1 MSKMCLYPT
10 PKIQELANK
19 IKQEYPEASQRN
31 NFSDQ
36 MCAEWIGL
44 YNDANSK
51 NPDDVPTMKSLVN
64 FIEKLRNKEGMSFL
78 RDLKAEE
85 RQRAIEQEMQDIKAR
100 AIANG
105 TFMRAPN
112 GKPTNL
118 NERQWLQVRTKA
130 FKDWF
135 GNWENNPSEA
145 SKVVDENGEPKIM
158 YHGTP
163 WGNFNVFNPLSPNTG
178 DRTRPGEIF
187 FSSVKWWA
195 DSYTTGTFNEGT
207 KTPKTY
213 AVFLNI
219 RNPYKNSEPTTRAEA
234 NAVLF
239 EQFGTILTE
248 EEYNAIYEKLDEKNA
263 LSEQLGLSPHLYNV
277 HEIISEYFKQKGDV
291 ARFNEVMKKAIAS
304 GFNDGMIYL
313 TREEWEGEPIVFKDG
328 VKRQVW
334 VTSPNQIKS
343 AVDNNGEFSIDS
355 NSILASP
362 QAYEEI
368 PAELMGEIA
377 DEVASREAY
386 DSLESSDP
394 DLNKKFGGKTEATV
408 SEILNNLLQN
418 DSPFNDFIKTLLDN
432 IGEIGNIKVKLVPNS
447 QSKGYAGFYDTIE
460 NTIYI
465 NRNATFKGKDGK
477 VDNSILH
484 EIIHAIVAN
493 SLNTAKHREELNS
506 IFEEAREKILK
517 KYNVNTFEELP
528 ENLRRGRLYGLSNLD
543 EFAAEFFT
551 NSEFISELNDENTFG
566 KRSDK
571 KSIISKLLEWIK
583 SLLPKGVTET
593 YKRSGEILEDIL
605 LNSGGNIQ
613 TNRNLL
619 SGDNSAANTQN
630 LPGPETKINIYAGT
644 GENADLS
651 NFAYRPFKIE
661 NSDTVAWIGEGP
673 VEFKS
678 VEQFFQASK
687 VMFGSETPENE
698 KLLREIMNTTDGSRL
713 RALGKS
719 HIEGFDSK
727 KWDSENNSN
736 YIMKKGLTESFKQNP
751 QALQRLLATGTATLT
766 HTQDK
771 GKWGTEFPRLLMEVR
786 DELRKASQQQP
797 TSTIDHRFKQGIE
810 TLAGYYEGGG
820 RLITD
825 DFPGVPKKLDDKL
838 NNHFMGGEELS
849 DDDYRELA
857 KYISVVKNT
866 DANTSQG
873 WPYIAVPKQH
883 AQASSQASEAASLA
897 ASATTFGTAP
907 TAEQQAEAQRKY
919 EEKNTPKPKAER
931 PRSNAFESALKV
943 TENRITQFY
952 QTFTPQQIKDRG
964 TMIADYFSDIIDDY
978 ILDELDRLNDII
990 EDDDA
995 TAEEKEEARKIRN
1008 LLRDPIN
1015 GRQYAANKIQ
1025 IGNILD
1031 QIKDK
1036 IRRKVNSYDG
1046 VKKQLWQN
1054 TLDFF
1059 KELFNNQASLEI
1071 EEQEGIRII
1080 GLQMVEKSP
1089 DDVVNEEENDGND
1102 ETGHIVSGNDGWL
1115 FQARFEDP
1123 AASLSKKVRRMLYN
1137 IKRSREDAD
1146 DLGHTRK
1153 YSSGQVYATL
1163 LSYLAKNMQNPDD
1176 FMQVIKPDDYEDIY
1190 DHYGNEVTQEL
1201 YPYGYPTFPVLEK
1214 MRSQYPW
1221 VEQII
1226 NRLTDDYLDAE
1237 WNTCI
1242 AYPSTYGAMASQF
1255 YTNFRKVF
1263 IPYAKIQVGEG
1274 KFGITPL
1281 NTEMEV
1287 RCQKDKLAANFNNG
1301 IVLTDTGI
1309 YNTDTTINREHAEDL
1324 KDFIQEIID
1333 GDNVSHAYSLY
1344 RDSSSE
1350 DTILE
1355 QEDIDD
1361 FNKFV
1366 DQAVFILQSFGISSN
1381 RENVIAILAQTENG
1395 QAFTDMM
1402 KDLYYV
1408 ADTVSK
1414 ISDENAANFN
1424 YLVDLQYVGG
1434 EKVWNKFFEGRGVI
1448 TDESYMQSFYD
1459 SASKKTRYSYSADN
1473 YLQKIFRGLYNP
1485 DRDERRKFIEEHFMK
1500 YEWFYNHKTNT
1511 WRNRWLEHL
1520 YNAQDIT
1527 NELPY
1532 RNINNITEY
1541 DENTKVRDYS
1551 KWTPDDVWLVQN
1563 RSYKDDAAYAYY
1575 LAPIF
1580 SDSPMSM
1587 TVKGPVMSSSEVLDA
1602 LVDLVDQELWR
1613 IKYVNE
1619 RAQAIERGEVKE
1631 IANFD
1636 GKRGRQFCFI
1646 PELNTFTFENGETLL
1661 DVLNRMKEG
1670 KDENGNHRNYTAQ
1683 EIDDIKR
1690 NAIMQVMT
1698 QKAQEYLD
1706 EFRGEYTDEIDPEAF
1721 LRSYMNMEYAN
1732 ASIIQFTTIDL
1743 AFYKSDVDFQKRFKE
1758 VYAGGIQLNTNS
1770 RYGQKTENVIILTDD
1785 IITSPSYTDIA
1796 KIINDSTKLSAE
1808 DKKHILNIFKE
1819 VNVADAQ
1826 AIRAM
1831 HSFRSVMD
1839 MMGRWDERSEEA
1851 LEHFKNGTWSRED
1864 FDVIYQTIKPF
1875 VYTVIDRNDGFGG
1888 VIPVPQ
1894 QHKNSEICALMMY
1907 SLITNDLHS
1916 PVYEALSEFM
1926 DRKDTDGN
1934 YLIHMAQF
1942 ESAGKVGN
1950 QGVININFN
1959 PNKVIRAI
1967 DEGLTIN
1974 GEEVLFIPNSPNTL
1988 SNAEANYRAIK
1999 EQLDELLDAQKISQE
2014 DYNKTIAYLRPTKD
2028 EIISMLEQSALITNE
2043 DGSQVINPEVVH
2055 TIPFDNYYQA
2065 QPTPEHHIDAEATF
2079 GSQARNISVADLP
2092 DDFQL
2097 TLQVKGKTIT
2107 LKGKDAVVDFYYE
2120 LLDENLI
2127 EDFFGKGNK
2136 KGLKDV
2142 FASKEAFC
2150 EAVTDIVRGNPKYG
2164 KDFVDAL
2171 RTDSDGNFVL
2181 SPNSPTMF
2189 TLMQELVTSLFKNRI
2204 TKQRINGA
2212 ALIQAAGIG
2221 LDTNLRLVKDAE
2233 GNIVGAQCLMPLTS
2247 ERFFKPFLEE
2257 RIINGQKKM
2266 VLNPEKLKEAGL
2278 DKAIGY
2284 RIPTENKSSML
2295 PLIIEGFTPLQNGSC
2310 IILPAEIT
2318 ALAGSDFDVDKMF
2331 IMLSEFYIQNYDM
2344 DKALKAYARIEHQA
2358 AQEVINALG
2367 KANIN
2372 DLDIEEVPSQNFR
2385 EWFNEHKDEY
2395 LLDKPIIK
2403 RVEYDFSKSPKEN
2416 GRKARNNMLI
2426 QMIYGILTSEAGN
2439 ESLLN
2444 PQGYDNFKAAAK
2456 LNRIINDPV
2465 LKEQLLKNYAQG
2477 VSEVT
2482 PSAEQIKQM
2491 FLEKYKEIDAS
2502 RLDEIRKTLSSMS
2515 DEQIINA
2522 YIEAT
2527 VAEKDDV
2534 VDFLLNSSLKERE
2547 DFIKRYSATESPIY
2561 PQTFAH
2567 SHARNMA
2574 GDNQIGIYAIQG
2586 SMAAKYQRAKILLRP
2601 NQQFKINGRTI
2612 NDVDASEDGKRL
2624 KRVGEMIGASADN
2637 GKDPNLSDA
2646 GSTSKTAP
2654 IIGYM
2659 LRLGLTHEEAVLLI
2673 NQPAMKDC
2681 NFDASK
2687 MEKQYPGIK
2696 KVPVG
2701 ELNTKTLIKAILN
2714 PFSVSATEQQAI
2726 DAVCYR
2732 ILTQAK
2738 AMEGLTMISRA
2749 DSPNGAMQNSF
2760 AKARVQ
2766 QYMVELF
2773 NAQMEQN
2780 EFPFYRINEVI
2791 NNKTV
2796 DVSKGEDA
2804 VREALKAQPMAFLH
2818 AMYGLGINSLND
2830 LASPYFFMLSKH
2842 FDDAIVKP
2850 ILYNQNSNFKDSLED
2865 LVNRI
2870 YLQYITYVLSS
2881 SPLFGDETN
2890 ADGTVTTMKEK
2901 RDYYLNSFADDFA
2914 KILQE
2919 NDAIRDQIG
2928 SILQRDGNRV
2938 VLRDV
2943 GSLAKGQKDAIS
2955 RRFDALISLGEEGQ
2969 KLAKDLLLYSFYDSG
2984 LNFTHDSFSSRL
2996 STYFLS
3002 QFPAF
3007 KDILQ
3012 QLDNPLT
3019 EEQEQNF
3026 VYQFLLSNKD
3036 AAYSVDGIIKR
3047 DEHIIDE
3054 DIVIDMNDYKMNRK
3068 FVNTILS
3075 PNPRMTGVQPYPYI
3089 SFDGDIYVLDS
3100 DAYDMNPAQAR
3111 YHKLD
3116 DYPTSSYRPIYN
3128 MNKSVAQMADEYNN
3142 VQPQQQPQEKNV
3154 NENSVDI
3161 AHNDSNDNPA
3171 VDNSDSYNGPE
3182 PPDFGDFSGID
3193 DVAAPS
3199 PYNDEDTLQDPMC

>member
-36 MCAEWIGL
+36 MCAEWVGL
-44 YNDANSK
+44 YNSINSK
-51 NPDDVPTMKSLVN
+51 NPDNVPSMKSLVN
-64 FIEKLRNKEGMSFL
+64 FIEKLRNQEGKSFL
-78 RDLKAEE
+78 RDLEE
-85 RQRAIEQEMQDIKAR
+85 EKKQYDIEQEMANIKAK
-100 AIANG
+100 AIADG
-105 TFMRAPN
+105 TFMKAPN
-112 GKPTNL
+112 GKDTNL
-118 NERQWLQVRTKA
+118 TERQWLQVRTQN
-130 FKDWF
+130 FINWF
-135 GNWENNPSEA
+135 GDWINDPANA
-145 SKVVDENGEPKIM
+145 SKVVDENGEPLVV
-158 YHGTP
+158 YHGSEEKFTA
-163 WGNFNVFNPLSPNTG
+163 FNIASKNRGSLTSLIKKGFYFSNKNIASQYASSKARKDYFKLQELQEGGFSFEEIAEAFGANRYDDESM
-178 DRTRPGEIF
+178 DRVAEYIM
-187 FSSVKWWA
+187 SLE
-195 DSYTTGTFNEGT
+195 NET
-207 KTPKTY
+207 IDFQDNLY

-219 RNPYKNSEPTTRAEA
+219 KQPVEYDLKGKIISSLSKSQKEIIDNSEGAIINNVDETTARYRGEITTPGMF
-234 NAVLF
+234 V
-239 EQFGTILTE
+239 GTD
-248 EEYNAIYEKLDEKNA
+248 Y
-263 LSEQLGLSPHLYNV
+263 
-277 HEIISEYFKQKGDV
+277 
-291 ARFNEVMKKAIAS
+291 
-304 GFNDGMIYL
+304 
-313 TREEWEGEPIVFKDG
+313 IVFE
-328 VKRQVW
+328 
-334 VTSPNQIKS
+334 PNQIKS
-343 AVDNNGEFSIDS
+343 ATDNNGMFSTEND
-355 NSILASP
+355 SILASP
-362 QAYEEI
+362 AQYEEI
-368 PAELMGEIA
+368 PVELMEEMA
-377 DEVASREAY
+377 DEEISIQAFDSR
-386 DSLESSDP
+386 ESSDP
-394 DLNKKFGGKTEATV
+394 DLNKKFGGKTEVSV
-408 SEILNNLLQN
+408 SEMLGNLLESN
-418 DSPFNDFIKTLLDN
+418 SPFEDFIKALQEN
-432 IGEIGNIKVKLVPNS
+432 IGELGNIKIQLVPNS
-447 QSKGYAGFYDTIE
+447 NSKVYGIAGLYSALDNI
-460 NTIYI
+460 IYI
-465 NRNATFKGKDGK
+465 NRNAFYKGKDGK
-477 VDNSILH
+477 VDNTIIH
-484 EIIHAIVAN
+484 EIVHAIVAN

-517 KYNVNTFEELP
+517 KYGVDTFEALP
-528 ENLRRGRLYGLSNLD
+528 ENLRRGRLYGLQNLD

-551 NSEFISELNDENTFG
+551 NSEFILELNDENTFG
-566 KRSDK
+566 KMSDK
-571 KSIISKLLEWIK
+571 KSIISKLVEWIK

-605 LNSGGNIQ
+605 LNSGGTIQ
-613 TNRNLL
+613 TLGERRML
-619 SGDNSAANTQN
+619 GKRGVAADTQN
-630 LPGPETKINIYAGT
+630 I
-644 GENADLS
+644 
-651 NFAYRPFKIE
+651 
-661 NSDTVAWIGEGP
+661 
-673 VEFKS
+673 S
-678 VEQFFQASK
+678 VS
-687 VMFGSETPENE
+687 
-698 KLLREIMNTTDGSRL
+698 TTD
-713 RALGKS
+713 
-719 HIEGFDSK
+719 
-727 KWDSENNSN
+727 
-736 YIMKKGLTESFKQNP
+736 P
-751 QALQRLLATGTATLT
+751 
-766 HTQDK
+766 
-771 GKWGTEFPRLLMEVR
+771 
-786 DELRKASQQQP
+786 
-797 TSTIDHRFKQGIE
+797 RFKQGIE

-825 DFPGVPKKLDDKL
+825 DYPGVPEELDDKL

-873 WPYIAVPKQH
+873 WPYIAVPKQQA
-883 AQASSQASEAASLA
+883 AQQSSESSSAA
-897 ASATTFGTAP
+897 ASALQFGEAP

-919 EEKNTPKPKAER
+919 EEKNTPKSRAER
-931 PRSNAFESALKV
+931 PQSDAFESALKV
-943 TENRITQFY
+943 TENRINQFY

-978 ILDELDRLNDII
+978 ILDKLDRLNDII
-990 EDDDA
+990 ENDNA
-995 TAEEKEEARKIRN
+995 TAEDKEEARKIRN

-1015 GRQYAANKIQ
+1015 GRQYAVNKIQ
-1025 IGNILD
+1025 IGNIID
-1031 QIKDK
+1031 QIKEK
-1036 IRRKVNSYDG
+1036 IKKNVDRHEG
-1046 VKKQLWQN
+1046 VEKQLWQN
-1054 TLDFF
+1054 TFDFF
-1059 KELFNNQASLEI
+1059 EELFNNQASLEI

-1089 DDVVNEEENDGND
+1089 DDIANEDENDGND
-1102 ETGHIVSGNDGWL
+1102 ETGHTVSGNDGWI

-1176 FMQVIKPDDYEDIY
+1176 FMQVTKPDDYEDLY
-1190 DHYGNEVTQEL
+1190 DHYGNEVIQEL
-1201 YPYGYPTFPVLEK
+1201 YPYGYPSFPILEK

-1226 NRLTDDYLDAE
+1226 NRLTDDYLDAG

-1324 KDFIQEIID
+1324 KDFIQQVIE

-1381 RENVIAILAQTENG
+1381 RENVIAILAQAENG
-1395 QAFTDMM
+1395 QALTDMM

-1408 ADTVSK
+1408 ADTISK
-1414 ISDENAANFN
+1414 VSDENAANFN

-1473 YLQKIFRGLYNP
+1473 YLQKTFRGLYNP

-1619 RAQAIERGEVKE
+1619 RAQAIERGEVKK

-1721 LRSYMNMEYAN
+1721 LRSYMNMVYAN

-1770 RYGQKTENVIILTDD
+1770 RYGQKTENVIILADD

-1796 KIINDSTKLSAE
+1796 KIINGSTKLSAE
-1808 DKKHILNIFKE
+1808 DKKHILNVFKK

-1831 HSFRSVMD
+1831 HSFRSIMD
-1839 MMGRWDERSEEA
+1839 MMGRWDERAEEA

-1926 DRKDTDGN
+1926 DRKDADGN

-1950 QGVININFN
+1950 QGIININFN
-1959 PNKVIRAI
+1959 PNNVIKAI
-1967 DEGLTIN
+1967 DEGLTI
-1974 GEEVLFIPNSPNTL
+1974 GDEEVYFTPAGTNNLD
-1988 SNAEANYRAIK
+1988 NAEVNYRAIK
-1999 EQLDELLDAQKISQE
+1999 KQLDELLDAQKISQE
-2014 DYNKTIAYLRPTKD
+2014 DYNKIVAYLRPTKE

-2079 GSQARNISVADLP
+2079 GSQARNIAVADLP

-2107 LKGKDAVVDFYYE
+2107 LKGKNAVVDFYYE

-2142 FASKEAFC
+2142 FASKEAFR

-2204 TKQRINGA
+2204 TRQKINGA

-2221 LDTNLRLVKDAE
+2221 LDNNLRLVRDAK

-2257 RIINGQKKM
+2257 RIIDGQKKM
-2266 VLNPEKLKEAGL
+2266 VLNPEKLKEADL

-2344 DKALKAYARIEHQA
+2344 DKALKAYARVEHQA

-2385 EWFNEHKDEY
+2385 EWFNEHKEEY
-2395 LLDKPIIK
+2395 PLDKPVIK

-2426 QMIYGILTSEAGN
+2426 QMIYGILTSNAGN

-2444 PQGYDNFKAAAK
+2444 PQGFDNFKAAAK

-2465 LKEQLLKNYAQG
+2465 LKEQLLKNYAKG
-2477 VSEVT
+2477 TAEVT

-2502 RLDEIRKTLSSMS
+2502 RIDGIRKTLSNMS
-2515 DEQIINA
+2515 DEQVINA

-2527 VAEKDDV
+2527 ASEKDDV
-2534 VDFLLNSSLKERE
+2534 VDFLLKSSLEDRE
-2547 DFIKRYSATESPIY
+2547 EFIKRYSATESPIY

-2574 GDNQIGIYAIQG
+2574 GANQIGIYAIQG

-2601 NQQFKINGRTI
+2601 NQQFKINGRPI
-2612 NDVDASEDGKRL
+2612 KDVDVSEDGKRL

-2687 MEKQYPGIK
+2687 MENQYPRIK

-2701 ELNTKTLIKAILN
+2701 ELNTKTLIKAILS
-2714 PFSVSATEQQAI
+2714 PFSVSAAEQQAI

-2804 VREALKAQPMAFLH
+2804 IREALKAQPMAFLH

-2842 FDDAIVKP
+2842 FDDVIVKP

-2890 ADGTVTTMKEK
+2890 ADGTITTMKEK

-3007 KDILQ
+3007 RDILQ

-3026 VYQFLLSNKD
+3026 IYQFLLSNKD

-3047 DEHIIDE
+3047 DEHIIDD
-3054 DIVIDMNDYKMNRK
+3054 DIVINMNDYPMQRK

-3089 SFDGDIYVLDS
+3089 SFDGEIYVLDAN
-3100 DAYDMNPAQAR
+3100 AYDMNTAQAK
-3111 YHKLD
+3111 YHKLEN
-3116 DYPTSSYRPIYN
+3116 YPTNSDMPIYN
-3128 MNKSVAQMADEYNN
+3128 MNKSVAQMADEYSN
-3142 VQPQQQPQEKNV
+3142 VQPQQQPKEQSV

-3171 VDNSDSYNGPE
+3171 VDNSDNYNGPE
-3182 PPDFGDFSGID
+3182 PSDSGDFSGID